1 MLIVVVAEKGISL
14 FKISILKI
22 LAHKLTFDII
32 LLFSSLLFSSLLFS
46 SLLFSSLLFSSH
58 LFSSLLFSYLADDE
72 NPDRRSDSRVPH
84 SSSMSASAPSV
95 PPGASRILKRVRD
108 TFDEPDDVSNLASA
122 SSTSATA
129 MTESG
134 KKIRRTLTEKQ
145 QSYANEREKE
155 NEMNV
160 RSRAQ
165 RKDEMT
171 DSKRERENIL
181 RIAALNAAA
190 YQPLPSNEN
199 APKKTKKRVSFGEGS
214 SLASY
219 KFIKTNTELKADM
232 KIFEDFQRL
241 EGLAQHNS
249 AQSDQTPSYSVYPSS
264 PTVAS
269 SPGKSQPTASFNA
282 STALAGAA
290 SNHTSQQNHTTPTAL
305 LGPKGPQVP
314 PSIRP
319 PGDKFNSITTAPPIA
334 PTHHRPAS
342 SSTGTL
348 HQEAVRPAQHDTHIT
363 SMPPPTIS
371 MRSQH
376 ITPAPIPPPA
386 IPQPTP
392 TVTAQPY
399 NTGRPPATMPVY
411 VPSIEIASTF
421 PPDRGAQPLPSTLP
435 PRYQGAPTSSWD
447 AHPAE
452 GRLPAYLHAQHP
464 AEAPHA
470 SYPAP
475 PVNPPPPTPPP
486 QPIQPAE
493 PTVYADSYRD
503 SAYQSNHLNSR
514 HQGSKLAARSD
525 MYQRIETEQTVT
537 VSFDA
542 DARRGDSV
550 TSEDILAWSI
560 SRSGQDMAAV
570 AAIKQS
576 PPPPTTVRA
585 SAPVPVPVPVPL
597 PVPIPVPVPAPAP
610 TLLAPA
616 RKITKPSFYIAR
628 FDVPK
633 YVDLNSRRRM
643 HAHVHLYFYS
653 FILIH
658 IHVHKARDL

>member
-1 MLIVVVAEKGISL
+1 MPGA
-14 FKISILKI
+14 
-22 LAHKLTFDII
+22 
-32 LLFSSLLFSSLLFS
+32 
-46 SLLFSSLLFSSH
+46 
-58 LFSSLLFSYLADDE
+58 
-72 NPDRRSDSRVPH
+72 
-84 SSSMSASAPSV
+84 

-108 TFDEPDDVSNLASA
+108 TFDEPDDVSNVAST
-122 SSTSATA
+122 SSTSATV

-145 QSYANEREKE
+145 QFYADEREKE

-160 RSRAQ
+160 RSRAK
-165 RKDEMT
+165 RNDEMS

-181 RIAALNAAA
+181 RIAASNAAA
-190 YQPLPSNEN
+190 YQPRPSDEN

-214 SLASY
+214 NLASY

-241 EGLAQHNS
+241 EGLAQISS
-249 AQSDQTPSYSVYPSS
+249 AQSEQTPSYLVFPSS
-264 PTVAS
+264 PPVIS

-282 STALAGAA
+282 STAMAGAA
-290 SNHTSQQNHTTPTAL
+290 SNNTSQQNHIIPTAL

-314 PSIRP
+314 ASIRP
-319 PGDKFNSITTAPPIA
+319 PGDKFNMITKAPPIA
-334 PTHHRPAS
+334 PTQYRPAS
-342 SSTGTL
+342 FSTGTL
-348 HQEAVRPAQHDTHIT
+348 QQETVRGAQHDTHIT
-363 SMPPPTIS
+363 TMPPPTIL

-386 IPQPTP
+386 MPQPTP
-392 TVTAQPY
+392 TVAAQPY
-399 NTGRPPATMPVY
+399 NTARPPAAMPAY
-411 VPSIEIASTF
+411 VPSVQIAATF

-435 PRYQGAPTSSWD
+435 PRYQGAPTLSWD
-447 AHPAE
+447 VHPAD

-464 AEAPHA
+464 AEAPYA

-475 PVNPPPPTPPP
+475 PVNPPPPPPPP

-493 PTVYADSYRD
+493 PTGYADPYSD
-503 SAYQSNHLNSR
+503 SMRHTNHLNSR
-514 HQGSKLAARSD
+514 HQGSTLAARSD
-525 MYQRIETEQTVT
+525 MHQRIETEQTVI

-576 PPPPTTVRA
+576 PPPPAPVRA
-585 SAPVPVPVPVPL
+585 SAPVPAPSPVPL
-597 PVPIPVPVPAPAP
+597 PVPAPAPA
-610 TLLAPA
+610 LLAPA

-633 YVDLNSRRRM
+633 YVDLKSHRRM
-643 HAHVHLYFYS
+643 HAHVHLHSYAFML
-653 FILIH
+653 IHIH
-658 IHVHKARDL
+658 IHVHTARDL